1 MDDSRLLRAA
11 HAHVMRLATIAPAA
25 VAVAAITGLAAC
37 GGSAPPSDA
46 QPGTRPTPA
55 APSQTT
61 VVPAPAT
68 VPAPSTR
75 TPGTPA
81 PSASPTSVPPASPS
95 PGPSRPNPGSPGIT
109 GWLAGKDWT
118 YIPTTRRVVAL
129 TFDAGA
135 NADAVPSILA
145 TLRREGVPAT
155 FFLTGNFVRDFPAAA
170 RSIATAGFRI
180 GDHTITHPYLTQ
192 LSDTA
197 VQHEITGG
205 AQQIISVTGQNPAPL
220 FRFPYGDADARTI
233 AIANRAGFVP
243 IRWTADTLGWEGTAG
258 HISAPVV
265 VSRVLAAARPGE
277 IVLMHVGSNP
287 DDHTT
292 FDADALPQV
301 ISGLRALGY
310 SFVTLDALTG

>member
-1 MDDSRLLRAA
+1 MRTMLIA
-11 HAHVMRLATIAPAA
+11 RLAAA
-25 VAVAAITGLAAC
+25 SAAIAGLAAC
-37 GGSAPPSDA
+37 GGAPSPGA
-46 QPGTRPTPA
+46 QHGTRPASA
-55 APSQTT
+55 APG
-61 VVPAPAT
+61 PAT
-68 VPAPSTR
+68 VTPAP
-75 TPGTPA
+75 PAATPA
-81 PSASPTSVPPASPS
+81 PSIRPTSVPPGTLSPR
-95 PGPSRPNPGSPGIT
+95 PSTTGPGSPGIS
-109 GWLAGKDWT
+109 GRLAGKDWT
-118 YIPTTRRVVAL
+118 YIPTTRQVVAL

-135 NADAVPSILA
+135 NADALPSILA

-170 RSIATAGFRI
+170 RSIAAAGVRI

-233 AIANRAGFVP
+233 AIANRAGYVP
-243 IRWTADTLGWEGTAG
+243 VRWTVDTLGWQGTAG
-258 HISAPVV
+258 HISASVV

-277 IVLMHVGSNP
+277 IALMHVGSNP

-301 ISGLRALGY
+301 ISGLRARGY

>member
-1 MDDSRLLRAA
+1 MRTMLIA
-11 HAHVMRLATIAPAA
+11 RLAAA
-25 VAVAAITGLAAC
+25 SAAIAGLAAC
-37 GGSAPPSDA
+37 GGAPSPGA
-46 QPGTRPTPA
+46 QHGTRPAST
-55 APSQTT
+55 APG
-61 VVPAPAT
+61 PAT
-68 VPAPSTR
+68 VTPAPPAATPAPSTR
-75 TPGTPA
+75 
-81 PSASPTSVPPASPS
+81 PTSAPPGRLSPR
-95 PGPSRPNPGSPGIT
+95 PSTTGPGSPGIS
-109 GWLAGKDWT
+109 GRLAGKDWT

-135 NADAVPSILA
+135 NANAVPSILA

-170 RSIATAGFRI
+170 QSIAAAGVRI

-233 AIANRAGFVP
+233 ALANRAGFVP
-243 IRWTADTLGWEGTAG
+243 VRWTVDTLGWEGTAG

-277 IVLMHVGSNP
+277 IALMHVGSNP
-287 DDHTT
+287 GDHTT

-301 ISGLRALGY
+301 ISGLRARGY
-310 SFVTLDALTG
+310 SFVTLAALTG

>member
-1 MDDSRLLRAA
+1 M
-11 HAHVMRLATIAPAA
+11 
-25 VAVAAITGLAAC
+25 
-37 GGSAPPSDA
+37 
-46 QPGTRPTPA
+46 
-55 APSQTT
+55 
-61 VVPAPAT
+61 
-68 VPAPSTR
+68 
-75 TPGTPA
+75 
-81 PSASPTSVPPASPS
+81 PASTTGFRSLAPERVTFDGWRGL
-95 PGPSRPNPGSPGIT
+95 PDNCAAAAGGGPGSPGIC
-109 GWLAGKDWT
+109 GRLAGKDWT

-170 RSIATAGFRI
+170 RSIAAAGVRI

-233 AIANRAGFVP
+233 AIVAVSTPFGPTFS
-243 IRWTADTLGWEGTAG
+243 GGEGGA
-258 HISAPVV
+258 IS
-265 VSRVLAAARPGE
+265 E
-277 IVLMHVGSNP
+277 
-287 DDHTT
+287 
-292 FDADALPQV
+292 
-301 ISGLRALGY
+301 
-310 SFVTLDALTG
+310 

>member
-1 MDDSRLLRAA
+1 M
-11 HAHVMRLATIAPAA
+11 
-25 VAVAAITGLAAC
+25 
-37 GGSAPPSDA
+37 
-46 QPGTRPTPA
+46 
-55 APSQTT
+55 
-61 VVPAPAT
+61 
-68 VPAPSTR
+68 
-75 TPGTPA
+75 
-81 PSASPTSVPPASPS
+81 
-95 PGPSRPNPGSPGIT
+95 
-109 GWLAGKDWT
+109 
-118 YIPTTRRVVAL
+118 VAL

-145 TLRREGVPAT
+145 TLHREGVPAT

-170 RSIATAGFRI
+170 RSIAAAGVRI

-243 IRWTADTLGWEGTAG
+243 VRWTVDTLGWQGTAG
-258 HISAPVV
+258 HISASVV

-277 IVLMHVGSNP
+277 IALMHVGSNP

-301 ISGLRALGY
+301 ISGLRARGY
-310 SFVTLDALTG
+310 SFVTLDALTS

>member
-1 MDDSRLLRAA
+1 MRTMLIA
-11 HAHVMRLATIAPAA
+11 RLAAASTAIA
-25 VAVAAITGLAAC
+25 GLAAC
-37 GGSAPPSDA
+37 GGVPSPGAP
-46 QPGTRPTPA
+46 PGTRPASA
-55 APSQTT
+55 APG
-61 VVPAPAT
+61 PAT
-68 VPAPSTR
+68 VTPAPPAATPAPSTR
-75 TPGTPA
+75 
-81 PSASPTSVPPASPS
+81 PTSVPPGGLSPR
-95 PGPSRPNPGSPGIT
+95 PSTTSPGSPGIS
-109 GWLAGKDWT
+109 GRLAGKDWT
-118 YIPTTRRVVAL
+118 YIPTTRPVVAL

-135 NADAVPSILA
+135 NADALPSILA
-145 TLRREGVPAT
+145 TLRRDGVPAT

-170 RSIATAGFRI
+170 RSIAAAGVRI

-233 AIANRAGFVP
+233 AIANRAGYVP
-243 IRWTADTLGWEGTAG
+243 VRWTVDTLGWEGTAG
-258 HISAPVV
+258 HISASVV

-277 IVLMHVGSNP
+277 IALMHVGSNP

-301 ISGLRALGY
+301 ISGLRARGY
-310 SFVTLDALTG
+310 AFVTLDALTG